1 MGRIVERAKENGI
14 EGDYWVR
21 EDGCKMYGQFVIVA
35 ADWNLHPYG
44 TAIETSRGIGIV
56 LDTHTTKDRTLV
68 DLAVTWGNGGAE

>member
-21 EDGCKMYGQFVIVA
+21 ADGGKMYGEYIIVA

-44 TAIETSRGIGIV
+44 TVVETSRGLGVV
-56 LDTHTTKDRTLV
+56 LDTHTTNDRTLV
-68 DLAVTWGNGGAE
+68 DLAVNWGKGGAE